1 MTAAPV
7 LTDLSDGVLAV
18 TLNRP
23 ERRNP
28 LGRETVAAL
37 RAAFEAH
44 ADDPTIRLALL
55 TGSGD
60 RAFAAGG
67 DLKESMAVRDEA
79 AALAFSRT
87 VRAAFEAVRAFPVP
101 VAAVLN
107 GDALGGG
114 AELALACDLRIAAPH
129 ARIAFLQSRLA
140 ISTAWGGG
148 IDLIRAVGPARAL
161 DLLASGRPV
170 GAEEAL
176 ALGLVQAL
184 GGAAEARARWGTAP
198 AHTMRAFKALVRA
211 APADRAAVE
220 EARFVETWL
229 HPDHWA
235 AAEAAVAAL
244 KKG

>member
-229 HPDHWA
+229 HPDHWS

>member
-1 MTAAPV
+1 MTAPPV
-7 LTDLSDGVLAV
+7 LTEIADGVLTV

-28 LGRETVAAL
+28 LGAGTVAAL
-37 RAAFEAH
+37 RAAFEGH
-44 ADDPTIRLALL
+44 AADPSIRLALL
-55 TGSGD
+55 TGAGD

-67 DLKESMAVRDEA
+67 DLKESLAVRDEA

-87 VRAAFEAVRAFPVP
+87 VRAAFEAVRGFPVP
-101 VAAVLN
+101 VTAVLN

-114 AELALACDLRIAAPH
+114 AELAMACDLRIVAPH

-161 DLLASGRPV
+161 DLLVTGRAV

-176 ALGLVQAL
+176 AAGLVQAI
-184 GGAAEARARWGTAP
+184 GGLAEARARWGTAP
-198 AHTMRAFKALVRA
+198 PHTMRAFKALARA
-211 APADRAAVE
+211 APGDRVAVE

-235 AAEAAVAAL
+235 AAEATLAGM